1 MQAIHT
7 FKNLTDHL
15 AQMGRRFRIAV
26 VCGSDASTCGA
37 ALRAVS
43 EGFADVY
50 FVGDCE
56 VIRALPGVA
65 EADARYVHFVEA
77 ETHEEAARQAVVLVR
92 EGKADVLMK
101 GLIHTA
107 ILLRAVLNKEWG
119 ILPKGRLMTHI
130 AVCELPAY
138 DKLLFF
144 SDAAVIPY
152 PTHEQRADQVCYMAQ
167 MLHAFGIDEP
177 RIALLHCAET
187 VDEKFPHTLGY
198 VELCERARQGEW
210 GKLIVDGP
218 LDLRTSCDPV
228 ALHVKGIDS
237 PIEGHADALIVPD
250 IESGNILY
258 KCITLFAGA
267 RVAGT
272 LMGPQAPV
280 ILSSRGDDEEAKF
293 HSLALA
299 TMNCR

>member
-1 MQAIHT
+1 MQVIRS

-15 AQMGRRFRIAV
+15 TSLGRRFRIAV
-26 VCGSDASTCGA
+26 VCGSDVSTCGA
-37 ALRAVS
+37 ALRAVR
-43 EGFADVY
+43 EGFADIY

-56 VIRALPGVA
+56 SIRVMPEVIAA
-65 EADARYVHFVEA
+65 SDQYVHFVEA
-77 ETHEEAARQAVVLVR
+77 ADHETAARLAVTMVH
-92 EGKADVLMK
+92 EGRADVLMK

-107 ILLRAVLNKEWG
+107 TLLRAVLNKEWG
-119 ILPKGRLMTHI
+119 ILPKGRLLTHI

-144 SDAAVIPY
+144 TDAAVIPY
-152 PTHEQRADQVCYMAQ
+152 PTHEQRAEQVAYMAG
-167 MLHAFGIDEP
+167 MLHAFGIEEP

-187 VDEKFPHTLGY
+187 VSDKFPHTLGY
-198 VELCERARQGEW
+198 QELCERARQGEW
-210 GKLIVDGP
+210 GRLIVDGP

-228 ALHVKGIDS
+228 ALRIKGIES
-237 PIEGHADALIVPD
+237 PLEGHADGLIVPD
-250 IESGNILY
+250 IESGNMLY
-258 KCITLFAGA
+258 KCVTLFAGA

-272 LMGPQAPV
+272 LKGPKAPV

-299 TMNCR
+299 MMDC

>member
-1 MQAIHT
+1 MQAIHS
-7 FKNLTDHL
+7 FKSLTDHL
-15 AQMGRRFRIAV
+15 AALGRRFRIAV

-37 ALRAVS
+37 ALRAVK

-50 FVGDCE
+50 FVGDCA
-56 VIRALPGVA
+56 IIQAMPGVA
-65 EADARYVHFVEA
+65 EAGEQYVHYVEA
-77 ETHEEAARQAVVLVR
+77 SDHEEAARRAVTMVH

-101 GLIHTA
+101 GLIHTET
-107 ILLRAVLNKEWG
+107 LLRAVLNKEWG
-119 ILPKGRLMTHI
+119 ILPKGQLLTHI
-130 AVCELPAY
+130 AVCEIPSY

-152 PTHEQRADQVCYMAQ
+152 PTHEQRAEQVRYMAE
-167 MLHAFGIDEP
+167 MLHAFGIEEP

-187 VDEKFPHTLGY
+187 VNDKFPHTLGY
-198 VELCERARQGEW
+198 RELCERARQGEW
-210 GKLIVDGP
+210 GHLIVDGP

-237 PIEGHADALIVPD
+237 PVEGHADGLIVPD

-258 KCITLFAGA
+258 KCITLFGGA

-272 LMGPQAPV
+272 LKGPKAPV

-299 TMNCR
+299 TMNC

>member
-1 MQAIHT
+1 MQVIRS

-15 AQMGRRFRIAV
+15 AALGRRFRIAV
-26 VCGSDASTCGA
+26 VCGQDASTCGA
-37 ALRAVS
+37 ALRAVR
-43 EGFADVY
+43 EGFADIY

-56 VIRALPGVA
+56 AVRALPGVS
-65 EADARYVHFVEA
+65 EADGRYVHFVDA
-77 ETHEEAARQAVVLVR
+77 ESHEEAARLAVTMIH
-92 EGKADVLMK
+92 EGQADVLMK
-101 GLIHTA
+101 GLIHTET
-107 ILLRAVLNKEWG
+107 LLHAVLNKEWG

-130 AVCELPAY
+130 AVCQLPAY

-144 SDAAVIPY
+144 TDAAVIPY
-152 PTHEQRADQVCYMAQ
+152 PTHEQRAEQIHYLAD
-167 MLHAFGIDEP
+167 MLHTFGIEEP
-177 RIALLHCAET
+177 RVALLHCAET
-187 VDEKFPHTLGY
+187 VNDKFPHTLGY
-198 VELCERARQGEW
+198 PELCERARNGEW

-228 ALHVKGIDS
+228 ALHIKGIDS
-237 PIEGHADALIVPD
+237 PIEGHADALVVPD

-272 LMGPQAPV
+272 LMGPKAPV
-280 ILSSRGDDEEAKF
+280 VLSSRGDDEEAKF

-299 TMNCR
+299 TLNC